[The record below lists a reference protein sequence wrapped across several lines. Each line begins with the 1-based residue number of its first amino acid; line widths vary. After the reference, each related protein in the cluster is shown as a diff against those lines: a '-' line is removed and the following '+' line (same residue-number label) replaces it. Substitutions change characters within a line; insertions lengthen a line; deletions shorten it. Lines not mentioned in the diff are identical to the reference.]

1 MVEPE
6 NHVTIIVKIRSGHRD
21 GLVGV
26 VREDGKGAGSIKGH
40 TTYSA
45 GIDVVLGQDTLD
57 GGTDTSPDIICGLLL
72 YRASVLSQQA

>member
-6 NHVTIIVKIRSGHRD
+6 NDITIVVKIRPGHRD
-21 GLVGV
+21 GLVRV
-26 VREDGKGAGSIKGH
+26 VRENGKGACSIKSH

-45 GIDVVLGQDTLD
+45 GIDVVLGQDTLN

-72 YRASVLSQQA
+72 YRALVLS

>member
-6 NHVTIIVKIRSGHRD
+6 DDITIVVKIRSGHRN

-26 VREDGKGAGSIKGH
+26 VRENGKGAGSIKSH

-45 GIDVVLGQDTLD
+45 GIDVVLGQDTLN

-72 YRASVLSQQA
+72 YHASILS